1 MKKVSK
7 VFKILESNSKI
18 GWVYEGDR
26 QKIKESQK
34 NLDDFYRQ
42 DKIDD
47 LNDTKD
53 TEDKILQDK
62 IDSLDLYLK
71 ALNWQYT
78 EQERIERDRL
88 LAELMN
94 LDESM
99 SNAEKQKAI
108 HDNIISDWHEFNAT
122 CEGDYKHYDQMF
134 GDFLDSYTNNMLKL
148 YDLQRETL
156 AIMSSIEKLG
166 VNDAMSNLFKNISDT
181 SSIANAVGMS
191 EEDKAALAE
200 YGRLWNEAFESK
212 DADREKRMKDAHA
225 GAEAIRA
232 KYGYSG
238 GDDGSAYLRKE
249 KISSLE
255 DFNKML
261 DQKYKKQQIIE
272 NIKAKND
279 NNNNITYKT
288 STGETKTISADLL
301 ADWISQNDNLSTQY
315 SLISN
320 NFSNFLSKNADNI
333 AAYQAQQERLQALAN
348 MNITGNINSGYI
360 PISGGGMIGDN
371 EAISSGK
378 MSLADQAALAA
389 AGAKYNNAKT
399 DAEREAAHKEAE
411 AIRGK
416 YNYSGGIDGSQNIK
430 KNGSS
435 SSSSKSNSSFKNSSS
450 NSIGSAI
457 ASGIN
462 KVISSIASAASKSNS
477 SKPSQDIRKYSDGLE
492 GGPVTY
498 TGLAMLHGTANKPE
512 YVLNNDQAYNLLYN
526 MSTSRLNRA
535 EFESKFSGNSGDIYN
550 LYGDINLE
558 DCDNPAEFWDAVM
571 NSASNRWQVTKN
583 KK

>member
-1 MKKVSK
+1 MFESPRDKVK
-7 VFKILESNSKI
+7 QA
-18 GWVYEGDR
+18 
-26 QKIKESQK
+26 QKD
-34 NLDDFYRQ
+34 LDDFYRQ
-42 DKIDD
+42 DQIDD

-53 TEDKILQDK
+53 AEDKILQDK

-238 GDDGSAYLRKE
+238 GDDGSAYLRKQ
-249 KISSLE
+249 KITSFTTGGGS
-255 DFNKML
+255 
-261 DQKYKKQQIIE
+261 YK
-272 NIKAKND
+272 
-279 NNNNITYKT
+279 
-288 STGETKTISADLL
+288 SA
-301 ADWISQNDNLSTQY
+301 
-315 SLISN
+315 
-320 NFSNFLSKNADNI
+320 
-333 AAYQAQQERLQALAN
+333 
-348 MNITGNINSGYI
+348 
-360 PISGGGMIGDN
+360 SGGGMKGD
-371 EAISSGK
+371 EVYSGA
-378 MSLADQAALAA
+378 MSAADKAALAA
-389 AGAKYNNAKT
+389 AGNKYNNAKT
-399 DAEREAAHKEAE
+399 QAEKDAAHKEAE
-411 AIRGK
+411 SIRDK
-416 YNYSGGIDGSQNIK
+416 YGYSGGTDGSLNISTK
-430 KNGSS
+430 KTG
-435 SSSSKSNSSFKNSSS
+435 
-450 NSIGSAI
+450 
-457 ASGIN
+457 
-462 KVISSIASAASKSNS
+462 
-477 SKPSQDIRKYSDGLE
+477 SQDIKKYSGGLL

-498 TGLAMLHGTANKPE
+498 TGLAMLHGSETKPE

-535 EFESKFSGNSGDIYN
+535 EFESKFSGNGGDIYN

>member
-1 MKKVSK
+1 MFESPRDKVK
-7 VFKILESNSKI
+7 QA
-18 GWVYEGDR
+18 
-26 QKIKESQK
+26 QKD
-34 NLDDFYRQ
+34 LDDFYRQ
-42 DKIDD
+42 DQIDD

-53 TEDKILQDK
+53 AEDQILQDK

-99 SNAEKQKAI
+99 NNAEKQKAI

-166 VNDAMSNLFKNISDT
+166 VNDAMSNLFNNISDT
-181 SSIANAVGMS
+181 SSIANAVEMS

-200 YGRLWNEAFESK
+200 YGRLWNEAYESK
-212 DADREKRMKDAHA
+212 DADREKRMADAHA

-238 GDDGSAYLRKE
+238 GDDGSAYIMKE
-249 KISSLE
+249 STNNYENFLE
-255 DFNKML
+255 KLNKN
-261 DQKYKKQQIIE
+261 YKKKQTIE
-272 NIKAKND
+272 DIKAKND
-279 NNNNITYKT
+279 NKNNVTYKT

-301 ADWISQNDNLSTQY
+301 ADWINQNGNLSAQY
-315 SLISN
+315 DLISD

-333 AAYQAQQERLQALAN
+333 SAYQEQQERLQALAN
-348 MNITGNINSGYI
+348 MEIVSNVTSSTTTSGGGSYKAA
-360 PISGGGMIGDN
+360 SGGGMTGDD
-371 EAISSGK
+371 EHSGA
-378 MSLADQAALAA
+378 MSAADKAALAA
-389 AGAKYNNAKT
+389 AGNKYNNAKT
-399 DAEREAAHKEAE
+399 DAERDAAHKEAE
-411 AIRGK
+411 SIRDK
-416 YNYSGGIDGSQNIK
+416 YGYSGGKDGSLNIK
-430 KNGSS
+430 KY
-435 SSSSKSNSSFKNSSS
+435 
-450 NSIGSAI
+450 
-457 ASGIN
+457 SG
-462 KVISSIASAASKSNS
+462 
-477 SKPSQDIRKYSDGLE
+477 GLL

-498 TGLAMLHGTANKPE
+498 TGLAMLHGTTNKPE

-526 MSTSRLNRA
+526 MSTSRLNKA
-535 EFESKFSGNSGDIYN
+535 EFESRFSGESGDVYN

>member
-1 MKKVSK
+1 M
-7 VFKILESNSKI
+7 
-18 GWVYEGDR
+18 
-26 QKIKESQK
+26 
-34 NLDDFYRQ
+34 
-42 DKIDD
+42 
-47 LNDTKD
+47 
-53 TEDKILQDK
+53 
-62 IDSLDLYLK
+62 YLK

-134 GDFLDSYTNNMLKL
+134 EDFLTSYTNNMLKL

-156 AIMSSIEKLG
+156 AIMSSIEQLG

-181 SSIANAVGMS
+181 SSIAKAVGMS

-200 YGRLWNEAFESK
+200 YGRLWNEAYK
-212 DADREKRMKDAHA
+212 ANNEKGMKEAHE

-238 GDDGSAYLRKE
+238 GDDGSAYIMKQ
-249 KISSLE
+249 STQSYE
-255 DFNKML
+255 DFLEKLNKN
-261 DQKYKKQQIIE
+261 YKKKQTIE
-272 NIKAKND
+272 DIKAKND
-279 NNNNITYKT
+279 NKNNVTYKT
-288 STGETKTISADLL
+288 STGETKTISADML
-301 ADWISQNDNLSTQY
+301 ADWINQNDNLSAQY
-315 SLISN
+315 DLISN
-320 NFSNFLSKNADNI
+320 NFSDFLSKNADNI

-348 MNITGNINSGYI
+348 MTITTNTGYVAA
-360 PISGGGMIGDN
+360 SGGGMTGDN

-378 MSLADQAALAA
+378 MSAADQAALAA

-411 AIRGK
+411 AIRDK
-416 YNYSGGIDGSQNIK
+416 YGYSGGTDGSQNIK
-430 KNGSS
+430 KSSS
-435 SSSSKSNSSFKNSSS
+435 SSSSKSSSS
-450 NSIGSAI
+450 KSSSSSSSIGSAI
-457 ASGIN
+457 ASGIS
-462 KVISSIASAASKSNS
+462 KVISSIASAASKSSSS
-477 SKPSQDIRKYSDGLE
+477 SKLSQDIRKYSDGLE

-526 MSTSRLNRA
+526 MSASRLNKA
-535 EFESKFSGNSGDIYN
+535 EFESRVSGESGDVYN

-558 DCDNPAEFWDAVM
+558 DCENPAEFWDAVM

>member
-1 MKKVSK
+1 MFESPRDKVK
-7 VFKILESNSKI
+7 QA
-18 GWVYEGDR
+18 
-26 QKIKESQK
+26 QKD
-34 NLDDFYRQ
+34 LDDFYRQ

-62 IDSLDLYLK
+62 INSLDLYLK

-134 GDFLDSYTNNMLKL
+134 GNFLDSYTNNMLKL

-156 AIMSSIEKLG
+156 AIMNSIEKLG

-212 DADREKRMKDAHA
+212 DADREKRMQDAHA
-225 GAEAIRA
+225 GAEKIRA

-238 GDDGSAYLRKE
+238 GDDGSAYIMKQ
-249 KISSLE
+249 KITSLD

-272 NIKAKND
+272 DIKAKND

-348 MNITGNINSGYI
+348 MNIAGNVNSGYI
-360 PISGGGMIGDN
+360 AISGGGMIGDN

-399 DAEREAAHKEAE
+399 DAERKAAHKEAE

-416 YNYSGGIDGSQNIK
+416 YNYSGGVDGSQNIK

-435 SSSSKSNSSFKNSSS
+435 SSSSKSNSSSKNSSS

-457 ASGIN
+457 ASGIS

-477 SKPSQDIRKYSDGLE
+477 SKPSQDIRKYSNGLE